1 MQSQVDDLGVI
12 DYEVHDFF
20 GGVNRLVDSEVRGEH
35 DWSEKKR
42 SSKGGRGGSRG
53 EITRRR

>member
-42 SSKGGRGGSRG
+42 SSKGGRGAG
-53 EITRRR
+53 EEK